1 MVSPLKARSRARQSS
16 EKRRSVPDECMV
28 HTNVHGA
35 GTHAL
40 SFPPESA
47 GLAGMLDGL
56 VVRLRTA
63 DQTPRKIGIT
73 KVWLLPAQLT
83 DHASRHE
90 RGMRASAAPWQ
101 RAACGWVLLVESASL
116 ASAPARAAARARL
129 DRVPAAR
136 HSVYRHVT
144 VLTSRDGSSSRDL
157 LLILRSV
164 PT

>member
-101 RAACGWVLLVESASL
+101 RTGGVWVGAAGGECEPRLR
-116 ASAPARAAARARL
+116 PRARGSTC
-129 DRVPAAR
+129 AAGSR
-136 HSVYRHVT
+136 TSRKA
-144 VLTSRDGSSSRDL
+144 LGLLSRDGPY
-157 LLILRSV
+157 I
-164 PT
+164 T